1 MKTTGPDKDD
11 LNQAAHALSKSIG
24 RFYANHFTLLDKPQN
39 KHIKEILDKALDI
52 AYDVMDVC
60 DNLDQG
66 DDDDKRSEHLH
77 EGEEE

>member
-1 MKTTGPDKDD
+1 MKTTGPDKED
-11 LNQAAHALSKSIG
+11 LHQAADTLSKSIG

-39 KHIKEILDKALDI
+39 KYVKEILDKALDA

-66 DDDDKRSEHLH
+66 DGSDKRSEHLH
-77 EGEEE
+77 EDEEG